1 MNYKKQFE
9 ILLNNLNALDL
20 SKKIGLGVG
29 LFAVFF
35 GIMAITTF
43 LNKPTTVPLYS
54 SLSRQDINSISR
66 VLSENGFVFVV
77 SHDSG
82 SVNVA
87 PGTVADARMILA
99 EYGLP
104 ASPES
109 GYELFDNVNSLG
121 LTSFMQEVTNK
132 RAIQGELA
140 RTIQMIAGVKSARV
154 HLVMPNKKI
163 FRRKGNDAPSASLVL
178 KTTGVLPAKS
188 VRAIRHMV
196 AAAVPGLETE
206 RVTIVSANGT
216 LMTSSGDQGALRFSQ
231 LSELESTFEQEAE
244 RKISS
249 ALGAHLGSANF
260 RVTVSAKLNS
270 DQRRTDETIY
280 DPESR
285 VERSVQIVREKGTAE
300 NNAAGQATTITQN
313 LPEEPSSAVKGQSSQ
328 ENSEKREELTN
339 YEINKKKVSVISD
352 GYQVEKLSVALV
364 VDAARISAILGN
376 NPGQADMD
384 AKILELENIVSSAL
398 ALSKERGDIVKVSV
412 MEFLPE
418 EIIGLDEAEGG
429 FIQLLGQHFGSMINA
444 LGLILGFLILALLGL
459 RPLIS
464 FLQRE
469 RPSSVYE
476 SIPSLPGADPG
487 DGNFA
492 IPSEI
497 APGAN
502 DSLLDASMD
511 SAFDLSDEGVNEP
524 ETNLSGT
531 GLADISAREER
542 VREQLGAMIS
552 QSEERV
558 AGAIKQWIS
567 SDEASTI

>member
-1 MNYKKQFE
+1 MR
-9 ILLNNLNALDL
+9 
-20 SKKIGLGVG
+20 KKIGLGIGMFV
-29 LFAVFF
+29 LFF
-35 GIMAITTF
+35 GIMAMSTF
-43 LNKPTTVPLYS
+43 LNKPATVPLYS

-66 VLSENGFVFVV
+66 VLSENGFVFAV
-77 SHDSG
+77 SNESG

-87 PGTVADARMILA
+87 PGMVADARMILA

-140 RTIQMIAGVKSARV
+140 RTIQMISGVKSARV

-188 VRAIRHMV
+188 IRAIRHMV

-216 LMTSSGDQGALRFSQ
+216 LMTSNNDQGALRFSQ
-231 LSELESTFEQEAE
+231 LSELESTYEQEAE

-249 ALGAHLGSANF
+249 ALGAHLGRSNF

-285 VERSVQIVREKGTAE
+285 VERSVQVVREKGTAE
-300 NNAAGQATTITQN
+300 NTAASQATSITQN
-313 LPEEPSSAVKGQSSQ
+313 LPEEPNSQNKGRSSQ
-328 ENSEKREELTN
+328 ENTDKREELTN
-339 YEINKKKVSVISD
+339 YEINQKKISVVSD
-352 GYQVEKLSVALV
+352 GYTIDRLSVALV
-364 VDAARISAILGN
+364 VDAGRISTILGAN
-376 NPGQADMD
+376 AKQTDME
-384 AKILELENIVSSAL
+384 AKIKELEAIVIT
-398 ALSKERGDIVKVSV
+398 ALSLSEKRGDSVNVSV

-418 EIIGLDEAEGG
+418 EIIGEEDEGG
-429 FIQLLGQHFGSMINA
+429 GIALMLSQHFGSMINA
-444 LGLILGFLILALLGL
+444 LGLIAGALIFALLGV
-459 RPLIS
+459 RPLLV
-464 FLQRE
+464 FLQRDNRSAGHDALAALPGGSLGNE
-469 RPSSVYE
+469 NLAISS
-476 SIPSLPGADPG
+476 SLPMGIDDPSI
-487 DGNFA
+487 D
-492 IPSEI
+492 ISL
-497 APGAN
+497 
-502 DSLLDASMD
+502 DSN
-511 SAFDLSDEGVNEP
+511 FDLPAEDGDISGSS
-524 ETNLSGT
+524 ETN
-531 GLADISAREER
+531 LADISAREDR
-542 VREQLGAMIS
+542 IREHLGAMIS

-558 AGAIKQWIS
+558 AGAIKQWIT

>member
-1 MNYKKQFE
+1 M
-9 ILLNNLNALDL
+9 

-29 LFAVFF
+29 MFVLFF
-35 GIMAITTF
+35 GIMAISTF
-43 LNKPTTVPLYS
+43 LNKPATVPLYS

-66 VLSENGFVFVV
+66 VLSENGFVFAV
-77 SHDSG
+77 SNESG

-87 PGTVADARMILA
+87 PGMVADARMILA

-140 RTIQMIAGVKSARV
+140 RTIQMISGVKSARV

-178 KTTGVLPAKS
+178 KTTGVLSAKS

-196 AAAVPGLETE
+196 AAAVPGLESE

-216 LMTSSGDQGALRFSQ
+216 LMTSNNDQGALRFSQ
-231 LSELESTFEQEAE
+231 LSELESTYEQEAE

-249 ALGAHLGSANF
+249 ALGAHLGRSNF

-285 VERSVQIVREKGTAE
+285 VERSVQVVREKGTAE
-300 NNAAGQATTITQN
+300 NTAASQATSITQN
-313 LPEEPSSAVKGQSSQ
+313 LPEEPNSQNKGRSSQ
-328 ENSEKREELTN
+328 ENTDKREELTN
-339 YEINKKKVSVISD
+339 YEINQKKISIVSD
-352 GYQVEKLSVALV
+352 GYTINRLSVALV
-364 VDAARISAILGN
+364 VDAGRISTILGAN
-376 NPGQADMD
+376 AKQTDME
-384 AKILELENIVSSAL
+384 AKIKELEAIVTT
-398 ALSKERGDIVKVSV
+398 ALSLSQKRGDSVNVSV

-418 EIIGLDEAEGG
+418 EIIGEEDEGG
-429 FIQLLGQHFGSMINA
+429 GFALMLSQHFGSMINA
-444 LGLILGFLILALLGL
+444 LGLIAGAFIVALLGV
-459 RPLIS
+459 RPLLV
-464 FLQRE
+464 FLQRDNRSAGHNVIAALPGGDLGNE
-469 RPSSVYE
+469 NLAISS
-476 SIPSLPGADPG
+476 SLPMGIDDPSI
-487 DGNFA
+487 D
-492 IPSEI
+492 ISL
-497 APGAN
+497 
-502 DSLLDASMD
+502 DSQ
-511 SAFDLSDEGVNEP
+511 FDLPAENGDISGSP
-524 ETNLSGT
+524 EIN
-531 GLADISAREER
+531 LADISAREDR
-542 VREQLGAMIS
+542 IREHLGSMIS

-558 AGAIKQWIS
+558 AGAIKQWIT